1 MSISEIFLLKE
12 IKMEESKKTIG
23 EIVAEDYRTA
33 KVFEGHG
40 IDFCCGGKVSLL
52 ATCAEKGIDLATI
65 IEEIAAVK
73 NLPVERSQDYS
84 SWELSFLA
92 DYIINVHHS
101 YLKENTVQI
110 AGNARKI
117 AAVHGARHP
126 ELNEIATIFDRIAI
140 DLTAHLKEEEEEFFP
155 AIKRV
160 DLQKKSG
167 TTAAATDIEIIKNA
181 LKKLIHEHEE
191 VGDAIHQI
199 RHLAGG
205 YAIPGDACNTFMVT
219 YQKLKE
225 FEDDL
230 HKHVHLENNILF
242 PKAVLL

>member
-1 MSISEIFLLKE
+1 
-12 IKMEESKKTIG
+12 MEESKKTIG

-33 KVFEGHG
+33 KIFEGHG
-40 IDFCCGGKVSLL
+40 IDYCCGGKVSLL
-52 ATCAEKGIDLATI
+52 ATCAEKDIDLATI

-73 NLPVERSQDYS
+73 NLPVERRQDYS

-101 YLKENTVQI
+101 YLKENTAQI
-110 AGNARKI
+110 AGNAQKI
-117 AAVHGARHP
+117 AAVHGTRHP
-126 ELNEIATIFDRIAI
+126 EVIEIATIFNKIAI

-160 DLQKKSG
+160 DMQKKTG
-167 TTAAATDIEIIKNA
+167 TTAAATDIEIIKNS

-242 PKAVLL
+242 LKAALL

>member
-1 MSISEIFLLKE
+1 
-12 IKMEESKKTIG
+12 MEESKKTIG

-33 KVFEGHG
+33 KVFEDHG
-40 IDFCCGGKVSLL
+40 IDFCCGGKVALL
-52 ATCAEKGIDLATI
+52 ATCEEKGIDLATI
-65 IEEIAAVK
+65 IGEIAAVK
-73 NLPVERSQDYS
+73 NLSVERSQDYS

-101 YLKENTVQI
+101 YLKENTAQI
-110 AGNARKI
+110 AGNTRKI
-117 AAVHGARHP
+117 AAVHGTRHP
-126 ELNEIATIFDRIAI
+126 ELIEIAAIFDKIAI

-160 DLQKKSG
+160 DLLKKTG
-167 TTAAATDIEIIKNA
+167 ATVAATDIELIKNS

-205 YAIPGDACNTFMVT
+205 YAMPGDACNTFMVT

-225 FEDDL
+225 YEDDL

-242 PKAVLL
+242 LKAALL

>member
-1 MSISEIFLLKE
+1 MKKKASILPPY
-12 IKMEESKKTIG
+12 IG
-23 EIVAEDYRTA
+23 
-33 KVFEGHG
+33 
-40 IDFCCGGKVSLL
+40 
-52 ATCAEKGIDLATI
+52 
-65 IEEIAAVK
+65 EIAAVK
-73 NLPVERSQDYS
+73 NLPVERGQDYS
-84 SWELSFLA
+84 SWEMSFLV

-126 ELNEIATIFDRIAI
+126 ELIEIATIFDKIAI

-160 DLQKKSG
+160 DLQKKTG
-167 TTAAATDIEIIKNA
+167 ATAATDIEIIKNS

-191 VGDAIHQI
+191 VGDAIHKI
-199 RHLAGG
+199 RHLAEG

-219 YQKLKE
+219 YQKLKN
-225 FEDDL
+225 L
-230 HKHVHLENNILF
+230 RTISISMCILKTISSF
-242 PKAVLL
+242 

>member
-33 KVFEGHG
+33 KIFEGHG

-73 NLPVERSQDYS
+73 NLPVERRQDYS

-101 YLKENTVQI
+101 YLKENTAQI
-110 AGNARKI
+110 AGNAQKI
-117 AAVHGARHP
+117 AAVHGTRHP
-126 ELNEIATIFDRIAI
+126 EVIEIATIFNKIAI

-160 DLQKKSG
+160 DIQKKTG
-167 TTAAATDIEIIKNA
+167 TTAAATDIEIIKNS

-242 PKAVLL
+242 LKAALL

>member
-1 MSISEIFLLKE
+1 
-12 IKMEESKKTIG
+12 MEESKKTIG

-33 KVFEGHG
+33 KIFEGHG

-52 ATCAEKGIDLATI
+52 ATCAEKGINLAKI
-65 IEEIAAVK
+65 LEEIAAVK

-92 DYIINVHHS
+92 DYIISVHHS
-101 YLKENTVQI
+101 YLKENIAQI
-110 AGNARKI
+110 AAYTQKI
-117 AAVHGARHP
+117 AAVHGTRHP
-126 ELNEIATIFDRIAI
+126 EVIEIATIFNKIAI

-160 DLQKKSG
+160 DLQKKTG
-167 TTAAATDIEIIKNA
+167 TTAAATDIEIIKNS
-181 LKKLIHEHEE
+181 LNKLIHEHEE

-242 PKAVLL
+242 PKAALL

>member
-1 MSISEIFLLKE
+1 
-12 IKMEESKKTIG
+12 MEESKKTIG
-23 EIVAEDYRTA
+23 VIVAEDYRTA

-40 IDFCCGGKVSLL
+40 IDYCCGGKVSLL
-52 ATCAEKGIDLATI
+52 ATCAEKDIDLATI

-73 NLPVERSQDYS
+73 NLPVERRQDYS

-101 YLKENTVQI
+101 YLKENTSQI
-110 AGNARKI
+110 AGNAQKI
-117 AAVHGARHP
+117 AAVHGTRHP
-126 ELNEIATIFDRIAI
+126 EVIEIATIFNKIAI

-160 DLQKKSG
+160 DMQKKTG
-167 TTAAATDIEIIKNA
+167 TTAAATDIEIIKNS

-242 PKAVLL
+242 LKAALL

>member
-1 MSISEIFLLKE
+1 
-12 IKMEESKKTIG
+12 MEESKKTIG

-33 KVFEGHG
+33 KVFEDHG
-40 IDFCCGGKVSLL
+40 IDFCCGGKVALL
-52 ATCAEKGIDLATI
+52 ATCTEKGIDLATI
-65 IEEIAAVK
+65 IAEITAVK
-73 NLPVERSQDYS
+73 DLPVERNQDYS

-92 DYIINVHHS
+92 DYVINVHHS
-101 YLKENTVQI
+101 YLKENTAQI
-110 AGNARKI
+110 AVNAQKI
-117 AAVHGARHP
+117 AAVHGTRHP
-126 ELNEIATIFDRIAI
+126 ELIEIATIFDKIAI
-140 DLTAHLKEEEEEFFP
+140 DLSAHLKEEEEEFFP

-160 DLQKKSG
+160 DLLKKTG
-167 TTAAATDIEIIKNA
+167 ATAAATDIEIIKNS
-181 LKKLIHEHEE
+181 LRKLVHEHEE

-205 YAIPGDACNTFMVT
+205 FAIPGDACNTFMVT

-242 PKAVLL
+242 LKAALL

>member
-1 MSISEIFLLKE
+1 
-12 IKMEESKKTIG
+12 MEESQKTIG
-23 EIVAEDYRTA
+23 VIVAEDYRTA
-33 KVFEGHG
+33 KVFEGYG
-40 IDFCCGGKVSLL
+40 IDYCCGGKVSLL
-52 ATCAEKGIDLATI
+52 ATCAEKDIDLATI

-73 NLPVERSQDYS
+73 NLPVERRQDYS

-101 YLKENTVQI
+101 YLKENTSQI
-110 AGNARKI
+110 AGNAQKI
-117 AAVHGARHP
+117 AAVHGTRHP
-126 ELNEIATIFDRIAI
+126 EVIEIATIFNKIAI

-160 DLQKKSG
+160 DMQKKTG
-167 TTAAATDIEIIKNA
+167 TTAAATDIEIIKNS

-242 PKAVLL
+242 LKAALL